1 MLYAA
6 VLILLATGVLHSYLG
21 EARILGPLFALPPQ
35 GVLKS
40 PRVRGILRG
49 AWHIT
54 SLAWAGLAIVLVL
67 AAGTAFEP
75 AAVWTTVAIGAATA
89 LICLA
94 SWGVTHPGFIAFTI
108 CTALLVVQRLV

>member
-1 MLYAA
+1 MIYAA
-6 VLILLATGVLHSYLG
+6 VLVLLATGALHSYLG

-54 SLAWAGLAIVLVL
+54 SLAWLSLAIVLVL

-75 AAVWTTVAIGAATA
+75 AAVWITIALAVASAI
-89 LICLA
+89 ICLA
-94 SWGVTHPGFIAFTI
+94 SWGPSHPGFVAFTA
-108 CTALLVVQRLV
+108 CTALLLVQRLT